1 MSLEELREQNKQLTV
16 KKALELFLK
25 NGVEQTTTRDIAL
38 ATGLTER
45 SIYRYF
51 ETRADLVLATS
62 FLFWE
67 QVSARA
73 EELVEEQFYQGMTG
87 IEQIRI
93 MLQFYS
99 SMGRDH
105 PEQVRYILQVESVL
119 YNAGVTLDI
128 QARPPGRFDGS
139 SSPLVRAIRTGLAD
153 GSVSPNVNVKE
164 LYYNTYDAIL
174 GVMQRQ
180 ILGSSACELDYAQR
194 MDGLCRLFLAAF
206 QGKLP

>member
-1 MSLEELREQNKQLTV
+1 MSLEELREQNKQLTIA
-16 KKALELFLK
+16 KALELFLK
-25 NGVEQTTTRDIAL
+25 NGVEQTTTKDIAL
-38 ATGLTER
+38 AAGLTER

-51 ETRADLVLATS
+51 ETRADLILATS

-67 QVSARA
+67 QVSANA
-73 EELVEEQFYQGMTG
+73 EQVVEEQFYQGMTG

-99 SMGRDH
+99 SMVLKH
-105 PEQVRYILQVESVL
+105 PEQVRYILQVESAL

-128 QARPPGRFDGS
+128 QARPPGRFDDS
-139 SSPLVRAIRTGLAD
+139 NSPLVRAIRAGLAD
-153 GSVSPNVNVKE
+153 GSVSPKVDVKE

-180 ILGSSACELDYAQR
+180 ILGSSACDLDCTQR
-194 MDGLCRLFLAAF
+194 MDSLCRLFLAAF
-206 QGKLP
+206 RGELL